1 MTVAAAFAVAIA
13 GFSGGGAQATNTTTT
28 RTKAFIANSTLVE
41 SNLAVKL
48 TADDRSTISATL
60 PVISATLGL
69 VGGAGAVSLTT
80 NTIGAEVDAYIDGS
94 KVTVT
99 AGNVEITA
107 TSHATVTA
115 DTLTIAVAIAIGIA
129 GGVSDAK
136 VFVNGHTQ
144 AYLGRLAEVVADAGL
159 VKIIATSSSTATA
172 TVDGGGGTIGVTVQ
186 SFRGEAQTNTTT
198 RASVGDGS
206 IIHALDADLTATAT
220 NTPSATVTTTAVG
233 LVSSGGV
240 IVIAKDTSTVEAYI
254 GAATGTTS
262 TAGRTAAVTAT
273 GSGSTIDVKASLIA
287 PITATGS
294 VLSISLGAGSKTES
308 EATATQT
315 VRAYVGDGGAP
326 NASGGGN
333 VNLAANANTQVAA
346 KGTGVAVGLGVGY
359 GGATVTAT
367 LNPIVKTFTEGT
379 SSIGGDDVTLTST
392 LNQTDVGAPIK
403 QTVDGDEVGPSYAK
417 VTLGAGGLG
426 AGIAGGTVNSYNS
439 PTVVTGVGSST
450 TVTATGDVVIQS
462 KVFQLAETNGLSI
475 AVAVGVGVG
484 TVVAIA
490 TASGSTTT
498 HFDGTLNGGADS
510 LTVQGTVKATS
521 NSSGRAV
528 GGAIL
533 GAFTGPTIKAETKPN
548 VTTRLGGTITASGDI
563 VAKSDVTTA
572 AIAVGSAFTVSLL
585 VAIAKVNVDAID
597 SPTVG
602 TSVSAGSVITSTGGD
617 VTISALHN
625 FPYPTTPTDLT
636 KGAHASADIKG
647 GGTISVGDTDVD
659 ATAGANVDTT
669 VAATATLRA
678 LATDG
683 LHGVIEVIAR
693 SSNIA
698 DARVK
703 SATGGV
709 IDISIANPTA
719 TASGP
724 DPTDATKTCATEGG
738 CTTANMLG
746 NVLASG
752 GGAGARRL
760 SVLAEGSAVTSSN
773 LDTRGGGLIK
783 ITTGSTALA
792 ESKPT
797 VTTTVGGSNSTIVT
811 SGNIDV
817 QATGITDADASA
829 TTVSGGFVNVALF
842 SSTAKTQPNVN
853 VVVAA
858 SSTLGSGGTITIG
871 ASHNPVTQAL
881 SDGSFTAPG
890 AVDTANGR
898 TGNTI
903 SFTLPH
909 GLQSGDVVTY
919 NAQIVNP
926 LTDFVINGLVDGR
939 QYGVIVVDN
948 DTLQLGAVFSGAQV
962 DTVRDEIRFGS
973 LVPDPPAS
981 NGTLPGTSTFVS
993 APHNLETGD
1002 AVYYWAPASGG
1013 TGVGGL
1019 ISGKRY
1025 IVYVVDAT
1033 TLKLLDPLTM
1043 ATNPIESVSFNAGAV
1058 NGTSIDATNGFQNGD
1073 AVTYHAPPSRTFSS
1087 AAVELAVDGAGQPQR
1102 NSDNTP
1108 IYAGAGD
1115 DTIFLGSNPDSDGV
1129 FQTGHGYSTG
1139 DQITY
1144 KVDCPSGVATCKN
1157 VFGATVADGT
1167 TVTRFVIRIDNF
1179 RIKLAASKCHATGAG
1194 ADCATTT
1201 VNGALQ
1207 TLPRATFNVAS
1218 TAAFAAS
1225 GSFTVGGVI
1234 GTCSYGGKTAT
1245 AFTDV
1250 TGCIGTPSNGATV
1263 TATNQPNQ
1271 PLALDPDRTTDGT
1284 KVVHTIKRTNDAP
1297 LTGLVDGQVYFV
1309 VGTPTATSFQI
1320 SASRNGT
1327 ALNADNNLDGG
1338 LHTFAIEGVDLTS
1351 VGAGDQSLVLDL
1363 TTQGAGKQRLDG
1375 VGGGGT
1381 LAGAPSGDGIATAS
1395 GSGSGGGV
1403 VDVKTATS
1411 TATVTP
1417 KLSNTIGGSAQ
1428 LTALNIEIKTDNR
1441 GRVSAISSN
1450 GGGGLVTI
1458 GQADATAT
1466 LNATTTISIA
1476 SSAILTAANSLT
1488 VDASATVGANAK
1500 AGTQS
1505 AGLGAGVHANATATM
1520 NYTTTATIDGTLT
1533 AGGKL
1538 TLKSRTAITGNADA
1552 SAQGGGLGVDS
1563 DATAVVNIGTGEADS
1578 TNAVTRTTI
1587 KAGARLSGDKVE
1599 IDAIIDSLYAR
1610 SVAKSVADAFGADS
1624 DATATVNANGVAEVL
1639 LETKSAAAG
1648 YQIIGNQAVWLQ
1660 ALYDNVNVSTSSD
1673 AACNCFA
1680 GDATARSDVY
1690 YDTLAKVTG
1699 RNESFIETADLTVD
1713 ANQNRDRYD
1722 KHANAHGGAFV
1733 GHHEPRDGDFNA
1745 YRRIYW
1751 ETTTIMLGE
1760 PNPVLVVDQNGKI
1773 TKLVNVTVKDEL
1785 GNSYA
1790 LDSIIPVGREI
1801 HVGDIQYNSSGFVR
1815 FRANKPTGAPDS
1827 EIWGNAGLFD
1837 FQETWDYVQI
1847 LNSSDRKLV
1856 THLIDVVN
1864 GANSAIIRID
1874 VNHVPGGV
1882 DSPANNQSISESG
1895 ASGSTF
1901 EFDIVHSFVPTL
1913 VEIRNLQPG
1922 SVASSDIV
1930 LEGRLTAVQS
1940 GEEAGVTI
1948 ENPIGT
1954 TIVDNRRGNIVVS
1967 SSATL
1972 PFRLLRTNIL
1982 TLNADTVNVPP
1993 STGSIG
1999 THTTSGGVITGRAP
2013 IPIELVQYLNA
2024 AGALKPITITV
2035 EAAVD
2040 AVLDLRAVRRES
2052 TSASM
2057 PFAVTIGSFRAGHD
2071 VDLVIQDTYD
2081 ETATKTLAAPVV
2093 GTFAPPTSFSTPR
2106 LFQTPPLTPNDTC

>member
-1 MTVAAAFAVAIA
+1 MTLKAAFTSHNETLTGTLSLTILNPGVAWQLTTTDGGIYLIRKDGTALTVTAPTAIQAIAAAASLAVGVGVLGGAVGISGAGAVATNVILTKTNAYIADSTVTSQTDVDLDAVNTAIIRAKIISVSLAVAGGFVGAAASIGVSVARNFIGYTVDGTKSAAEVHALIERSSVTAGGSVTLDALSSQTIEALVVAASVAVAGGLFGLSASGAGATTENRVGADVKASIDGDGADGIQAASIALSARDTSRIKADTASVAVAATIALGGAAAIAVASASNTIDNAVEASIKNANTATKKVKATTGGITLDAHETATITALTVAAAFAVAIA

-890 AVDTANGR
+890 AVDTAERPNGQHDQLHAAARSPERRRRHLQRADRQPADGLRDQRAGRRPPVRRHRRGQRHAPARRRLLGR
-898 TGNTI
+898 TGR
-903 SFTLPH
+903 H
-909 GLQSGDVVTY
+909 CARRDQV
-919 NAQIVNP
+919 
-926 LTDFVINGLVDGR
+926 R
-939 QYGVIVVDN
+939 QPRPRSPGV
-948 DTLQLGAVFSGAQV
+948 
-962 DTVRDEIRFGS
+962 
-973 LVPDPPAS
+973 
-981 NGTLPGTSTFVS
+981 
-993 APHNLETGD
+993 
-1002 AVYYWAPASGG
+1002 
-1013 TGVGGL
+1013 
-1019 ISGKRY
+1019 
-1025 IVYVVDAT
+1025 
-1033 TLKLLDPLTM
+1033 
-1043 ATNPIESVSFNAGAV
+1043 
-1058 NGTSIDATNGFQNGD
+1058 
-1073 AVTYHAPPSRTFSS
+1073 
-1087 AAVELAVDGAGQPQR
+1087 
-1102 NSDNTP
+1102 
-1108 IYAGAGD
+1108 
-1115 DTIFLGSNPDSDGV
+1115 
-1129 FQTGHGYSTG
+1129 
-1139 DQITY
+1139 
-1144 KVDCPSGVATCKN
+1144 
-1157 VFGATVADGT
+1157 
-1167 TVTRFVIRIDNF
+1167 
-1179 RIKLAASKCHATGAG
+1179 
-1194 ADCATTT
+1194 
-1201 VNGALQ
+1201 
-1207 TLPRATFNVAS
+1207 
-1218 TAAFAAS
+1218 
-1225 GSFTVGGVI
+1225 
-1234 GTCSYGGKTAT
+1234 
-1245 AFTDV
+1245 
-1250 TGCIGTPSNGATV
+1250 
-1263 TATNQPNQ
+1263 
-1271 PLALDPDRTTDGT
+1271 
-1284 KVVHTIKRTNDAP
+1284 
-1297 LTGLVDGQVYFV
+1297 
-1309 VGTPTATSFQI
+1309 
-1320 SASRNGT
+1320 
-1327 ALNADNNLDGG
+1327 
-1338 LHTFAIEGVDLTS
+1338 
-1351 VGAGDQSLVLDL
+1351 
-1363 TTQGAGKQRLDG
+1363 
-1375 VGGGGT
+1375 
-1381 LAGAPSGDGIATAS
+1381 
-1395 GSGSGGGV
+1395 
-1403 VDVKTATS
+1403 
-1411 TATVTP
+1411 
-1417 KLSNTIGGSAQ
+1417 
-1428 LTALNIEIKTDNR
+1428 
-1441 GRVSAISSN
+1441 
-1450 GGGGLVTI
+1450 
-1458 GQADATAT
+1458 
-1466 LNATTTISIA
+1466 
-1476 SSAILTAANSLT
+1476 
-1488 VDASATVGANAK
+1488 
-1500 AGTQS
+1500 
-1505 AGLGAGVHANATATM
+1505 
-1520 NYTTTATIDGTLT
+1520 
-1533 AGGKL
+1533 
-1538 TLKSRTAITGNADA
+1538 
-1552 SAQGGGLGVDS
+1552 
-1563 DATAVVNIGTGEADS
+1563 
-1578 TNAVTRTTI
+1578 
-1587 KAGARLSGDKVE
+1587 
-1599 IDAIIDSLYAR
+1599 
-1610 SVAKSVADAFGADS
+1610 
-1624 DATATVNANGVAEVL
+1624 
-1639 LETKSAAAG
+1639 
-1648 YQIIGNQAVWLQ
+1648 
-1660 ALYDNVNVSTSSD
+1660 
-1673 AACNCFA
+1673 
-1680 GDATARSDVY
+1680 
-1690 YDTLAKVTG
+1690 
-1699 RNESFIETADLTVD
+1699 
-1713 ANQNRDRYD
+1713 
-1722 KHANAHGGAFV
+1722 
-1733 GHHEPRDGDFNA
+1733 
-1745 YRRIYW
+1745 
-1751 ETTTIMLGE
+1751 
-1760 PNPVLVVDQNGKI
+1760 
-1773 TKLVNVTVKDEL
+1773 
-1785 GNSYA
+1785 
-1790 LDSIIPVGREI
+1790 
-1801 HVGDIQYNSSGFVR
+1801 
-1815 FRANKPTGAPDS
+1815 
-1827 EIWGNAGLFD
+1827 
-1837 FQETWDYVQI
+1837 
-1847 LNSSDRKLV
+1847 
-1856 THLIDVVN
+1856 
-1864 GANSAIIRID
+1864 
-1874 VNHVPGGV
+1874 
-1882 DSPANNQSISESG
+1882 
-1895 ASGSTF
+1895 
-1901 EFDIVHSFVPTL
+1901 
-1913 VEIRNLQPG
+1913 
-1922 SVASSDIV
+1922 
-1930 LEGRLTAVQS
+1930 
-1940 GEEAGVTI
+1940 
-1948 ENPIGT
+1948 
-1954 TIVDNRRGNIVVS
+1954 
-1967 SSATL
+1967 
-1972 PFRLLRTNIL
+1972 
-1982 TLNADTVNVPP
+1982 
-1993 STGSIG
+1993 
-1999 THTTSGGVITGRAP
+1999 
-2013 IPIELVQYLNA
+2013 
-2024 AGALKPITITV
+2024 
-2035 EAAVD
+2035 
-2040 AVLDLRAVRRES
+2040 
-2052 TSASM
+2052 
-2057 PFAVTIGSFRAGHD
+2057 
-2071 VDLVIQDTYD
+2071 
-2081 ETATKTLAAPVV
+2081 
-2093 GTFAPPTSFSTPR
+2093 
-2106 LFQTPPLTPNDTC
+2106 